1 MSCSDTEYDLMEIDG
16 ENVGEVR
23 LNFETNGDGV
33 AFKIKNREDETI
45 EKGGERNDVSVESGK
60 KISFDIP
67 AD

>member
-1 MSCSDTEYDLMEIDG
+1 MSCSDTEYDLMEIEG

-33 AFKIKNREDETI
+33 AFKIKNREDKTI
-45 EKGGERNDVSVESGK
+45 AKGGERNDVSVESGK
-60 KISFDIP
+60 KILFDIP